1 MAANLNPK
9 KKQITSNNTIMDN
22 NLETPKIGPYTSNLL
37 RALQAY
43 AQAVNYYFLAV
54 TSMRNIPGEEAGLTD
69 EEHQVFDKCRQ
80 LLEDQIMI
88 SIRDWANSTDTNIEL

>member
-1 MAANLNPK
+1 MK
-9 KKQITSNNTIMDN
+9 N
-22 NLETPKIGPYTSNLL
+22 NLETLTIGPYTSNLL

-43 AQAVNYYFLAV
+43 EQAVNYYFQAV
-54 TSMRNIPGEEAGLTD
+54 TSMRNIPGEEDGLTD